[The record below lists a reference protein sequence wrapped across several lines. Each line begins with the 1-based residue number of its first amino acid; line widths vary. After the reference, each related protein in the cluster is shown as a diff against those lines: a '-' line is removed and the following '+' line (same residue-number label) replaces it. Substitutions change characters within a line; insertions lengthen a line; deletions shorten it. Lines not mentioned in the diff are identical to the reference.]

1 MELRSGGRI
10 DRYQLI
16 CPIARGGMGA
26 VWLARVQRI
35 GGFDKF
41 FALKVV
47 LPELAED
54 ERFRAM
60 FLDEARIVSLVVH
73 SNVASIVDVGE
84 EAGTLYLAMEWVDG
98 DSLHLLQRTLEK
110 KKQKIPVGIVLRVIA
125 QVCAGLHAVH
135 EARDRSGKLLDVVH
149 RDLSPHNILLSA
161 EGDAKLIDFG
171 IAKARDRIFETTT
184 GGDLKGRARYMA
196 PEQARAEETDRRAD
210 IWAVGAVL
218 YFLLEGKAP
227 FDAEND
233 VTVLISLVRGAPP
246 PRPTADAP
254 SGVIDVVMRCLS
266 IDREKRYATAADV
279 ESALEQAMRDARLAT
294 TTSDVAAFVG
304 SMLREHVIARKAT
317 IAATLEHID
326 QAPGVTSDPPPPLV
340 SSRGGTT
347 PGTLRPSVKTKE
359 RARGTSHGLAPRPVP
374 PSSAGAEGSTS
385 DAAGS
390 ASDAAGG
397 SPRTLDPASLHSGA
411 LRKPSSMPGRSRAG
425 YAIGAALFFAGIFF
439 LLLRTR
445 NAPSAPPTAPL
456 SAAASTAAA
465 SSPPTEVPSSA
476 PAPAIASAPAD
487 ALSSPASA
495 AASLPASPVAARSAS
510 SGTKPRSGN
519 KSPSTGGPAPVPQAP
534 KADPFGAG
542 RR

>member
-54 ERFRAM
+54 DRFRAM

-98 DSLHLLQRTLEK
+98 DSLHLLQRTLET
-110 KKQKIPVGIVLRVIA
+110 KQQRIPVGIVLRVVA

-196 PEQARAEETDRRAD
+196 PEQARAEDVDRRAD

-246 PRPTADAP
+246 PRPTADVP

-266 IDREKRYATAADV
+266 IDRAKRYATAADV
-279 ESALEQAMRDARLAT
+279 ESALEQAMRDAHLAT
-294 TTSDVAAFVG
+294 STSDVAAFVG
-304 SMLREHVIARKAT
+304 SKLRQHVIARKAK
-317 IAATLEHID
+317 IEAALEHID
-326 QAPGVTSDPPPPLV
+326 EAPGVTSDPPPPLV
-340 SSRGGTT
+340 SPRGGTT
-347 PGTLRPSVKTKE
+347 PGTLRPSTKKKE

-374 PSSAGAEGSTS
+374 PSSAGAEGFTS

-390 ASDAAGG
+390 ASDAAGA

-411 LRKPSSMPGRSRAG
+411 LRKPSSMLGRSRAP

-456 SAAASTAAA
+456 TAAASTAAA

-519 KSPSTGGPAPVPQAP
+519 KSPSTGGPAPVPPAP